1 MTQQT
6 NICSFGSVGSN
17 NYSITLSPQTI
28 RFIQI
33 SVDDSI
39 TNKDVGIA
47 STLNFVLA
55 LEIEEFDPVLTQIG
69 DPYQESAS
77 RLKFQY

>member
-1 MTQQT
+1 VFLGWLIYYT
-6 NICSFGSVGSN
+6 IH
-17 NYSITLSPQTI
+17 NYYIILSPQTI

-33 SVDDSI
+33 SVDDSL
-39 TNKDVGIA
+39 TTKDVGIVA
-47 STLNFVLA
+47 TINFMIA
-55 LEIEEFDPVLTQIG
+55 IEIEEFDPVLTQIG